1 MIDPSESARVGAP
14 GPPDDM
20 TPARLPVP
28 AGLGRLLVLAVVFVC
43 AACGLVYELELVAL
57 ATYLVG
63 DSVTQASVVL
73 SVMVFAMGVGA
84 LLAKRLRCRAAVG
97 FGAVEAGLALVGGTS
112 AMALYACFA
121 WFGQSRSALVGF
133 SLAIGILIGAE
144 VPLLMTLIQRV
155 RRQDAGGAVADLFAA
170 DYVGAL
176 VGGLAFPFLLLP
188 GFGQLTG
195 ALLTG
200 AVNAVAGAVLVL
212 WLFRRDLSARARWA
226 LFGANAV
233 VLALLAA
240 GVVLATPFERAARL
254 AVYGS
259 SARVAVQTGVQEV
272 VMTGGT
278 GAGAGAGHGRKGSGG
293 PLALYLDGRLRVS
306 AENEFRY
313 HEALVHPAM
322 AGGPHGRVLV
332 LGGGDGLAV
341 REILRYRTVR
351 SVTVVELDPGV
362 LRLARTD
369 PGLTRLNRHSLAD
382 PRVRTVTADA
392 FDWLRQQGVRGPGR
406 RAAPYDVIVSDLPDP
421 GITACTKLYS
431 QEFYGW
437 RRSCWPTT
445 GGWWCTP
452 GRRSSARGCIGRWSR
467 RSGRWAWRRCRTG
480 CPAGPRPSPA
490 ARTARRAPCR
500 PRAIPQ
506 LTPGGPPGPGRRS
519 AVRDPVLGL
528 RTGRA
533 APSGVRPGPRR
544 SAAGRSQRRGTVGR
558 PACGDP
564 RAEGRAAGVDAD
576 ASAVSGL
583 SGPGAGRCRGGGRPL
598 RTTGGAGGGQRRGGS
613 GPVVPARWQK
623 VPRGRA
629 RVPGRWVGSHV
640 MEHEVYVP
648 FPVGTVRQAL
658 TEPERVARCVPGVQL
673 DADAAPGCPEGGC
686 DCVSEAPPSPIA
698 AR

>member
-1 MIDPSESARVGAP
+1 MIDRPEPVLP
-14 GPPDDM
+14 GTPGVPEAM

-28 AGLGRLLVLAVVFVC
+28 AGPGRLLVLAVVFVC

-97 FGAVEAGLALVGGTS
+97 FGAIEAGLALVGGCS

-188 GFGQLTG
+188 SFGQLTG
-195 ALLTG
+195 ALITG
-200 AVNAVAGAVLVL
+200 GVNAVAGGVLVL
-212 WLFRRDLSARARWA
+212 WLFRRDLSGRARWA
-226 LFGANAV
+226 LFAANAL

-240 GVVLATPFERAARL
+240 GMMLAAPFERAARQ

-259 SARVAVQTGVQEV
+259 SARVAVQTGIQEV

-278 GAGAGAGHGRKGSGG
+278 GAGAGAGRGRKGSGG

-322 AGGPHGRVLV
+322 AGGPHRRVLV

-341 REILRYRTVR
+341 REILHHRSVR

-362 LRLARTD
+362 LKLARTD
-369 PGLTRLNRHSLAD
+369 PGLSRLNHRSLGD
-382 PRVRTVTADA
+382 PRVHVVTADA
-392 FDWLRQQGVRGPGR
+392 FDWLRQQGRRGR
-406 RAAPYDVIVSDLPDP
+406 RATPYDVIVSDLPDP
-421 GITACTKLYS
+421 GIAASTKLYS
-431 QEFYGW
+431 QEFYGLAA
-437 RRSCWPTT
+437 RLLAPD
-445 GGWWCTP
+445 
-452 GRRSSARGCIGRWSR
+452 GRLVVH
-467 RSGRWAWRRCRTG
+467 
-480 CPAGPRPSPA
+480 AGPPVER
-490 ARTARRAPCR
+490 ARLYWTVEST
-500 PRAIPQ
+500 
-506 LTPGGPPGPGRRS
+506 LRS
-519 AVRDPVLGL
+519 VGL
-528 RTGRA
+528 A
-533 APSGVRPGPRR
+533 
-544 SAAGRSQRRGTVGR
+544 TVPYRLSGR
-558 PACGDP
+558 PAGF
-564 RAEGRAAGVDAD
+564 
-576 ASAVSGL
+576 SG
-583 SGPGAGRCRGGGRPL
+583 GPD
-598 RTTGGAGGGQRRGGS
+598 RT
-613 GPVVPARWQK
+613 V
-623 VPRGRA
+623 
-629 RVPGRWVGSHV
+629 
-640 MEHEVYVP
+640 
-648 FPVGTVRQAL
+648 
-658 TEPERVARCVPGVQL
+658 
-673 DADAAPGCPEGGC
+673 DAAPLDAEVPAAGPPTGRDRYWGFVLAARHPPRFGLAP
-686 DCVSEAPPSPIA
+686 DAPPPAGIGREELQA
-698 AR
+698 GRRGEARDRMPGLPASTLMHPRYLD